1 MKKLFL
7 GVGLLFVVACATT
20 NNETKNT
27 TKTGEVTAEVSKP
40 MPTFSLNK
48 LGGGAFASAE
58 LAGKPL
64 MVNFWHPS

>member
-20 NNETKNT
+20 NETKNT
-27 TKTGEVTAEVSKP
+27 TKASEVTAEVSKP
-40 MPTFSLNK
+40 MPAFSLNK
-48 LGGGAFASAE
+48 LGGGAFASTE